1 MAMEEK
7 LQKELHTGKSTS
19 AEEKFRALAKK
30 EQEEVL
36 TSFSADPNGL
46 SEEERRRRLEEYGGN
61 DLSEKEKHGWFYFL
75 LHSFMDA
82 FIIVLLILSFVTYL
96 LERDLLSASIILVL
110 ACMSALIRFVQ
121 DYGSYRDMQKL
132 RDMEH
137 DTVRIRVKTE
147 EGTKVEEIPVEE
159 LVPGDIELIGSGD
172 IVSGDL
178 YLLESK
184 DLFLSVSAFTGESVP
199 VEKRKGADRTEGN
212 AAELQNICLSG
223 STVNSGTGVGV
234 ICFTGKNTYLGSIS
248 SSIHKEKKDTDF
260 DRSLAKITRILIT
273 YMVLVVIFV
282 LLINGLVKKNWL
294 EAFLFA
300 ISVAVGITPGMLPM
314 IVNGTLAKG
323 AQFLAKKKT
332 IVKNMSSIQNLGA
345 VDVLCTDKTGTLT
358 QDNVILQEYLGCDG
372 KSSHLVLNYS
382 WMNAFYSTGV
392 KNVIDRAI
400 LAYGKQ
406 NHVDQY
412 AGGFVKTDEI
422 PYDFERRRM
431 SVLIRTDVEKISE
444 EDRKDSLEGKNKNLA
459 VSSTLGTEN
468 SALQEVLPGKNEEVL
483 ITKGAV
489 ESVLSCCS
497 RVRVNKT
504 YMDMAD
510 FDEKRISALTDSL
523 NQQGMHIIGVAA
535 KKREIE
541 DAKVFHAED
550 ENNMTFLGIVAFLDP
565 PKEDAKEA
573 IQGLYHAGVQVK
585 VISGD
590 APVVVEHVCGLVGVK
605 GADKQ
610 KAVTG
615 TELDELSEEELSRLV
630 EERDIF
636 ARLSPMQKKRVVN
649 AIQKNGHVVGYM
661 GDGVNDAPS
670 LHDADVGIS
679 VDNATDVAKASADI
693 ILLEKSLMVILNG
706 IHEGRRIYGN
716 ILKYMKMALSGNF
729 GNVFSVLIASLFL
742 PFLPILPLQI
752 LIQNLI
758 YDFTQIAIPWDN
770 VDEEFLQKPHK
781 WKSTSLSSFMNV
793 MGGVSSVFDV
803 LTFLV
808 LWFFLGYNSMALQN
822 HFQTGWFIEGLI
834 SQILIV
840 QFIRTSK
847 RPILD
852 SHCDVRLAFASIL
865 GILSAVLI
873 PYVFAPVFKD
883 TFTKMPANYF
893 VYLLLILFLYCIS
906 VETVK
911 KWYIRYFGEWL

>member
-248 SSIHKEKKDTDF
+248 SSIHKEKKGTDF

-332 IVKNMSSIQNLGA
+332 
-345 VDVLCTDKTGTLT
+345 
-358 QDNVILQEYLGCDG
+358 
-372 KSSHLVLNYS
+372 
-382 WMNAFYSTGV
+382 
-392 KNVIDRAI
+392 I

-605 GADKQ
+605 SADKQ